1 MTDPTPDPQYAALIE
16 QLAIRALCEGE
27 HVVADYLLDVA
38 DQWDEPT
45 EAVLVLRLQILNRTM
60 NAQPPMEHAT

>member
-1 MTDPTPDPQYAALIE
+1 MTDPTSDPVFAAMLE
-16 QLAIRALCEGE
+16 QLAIRALCERDFE
-27 HVVADYLLDVA
+27 MADHLLDAA
-38 DQWDEPT
+38 DAWDEPT